1 VSAMAGGRPRQ
12 PNDPSVL
19 SSLESALSAVARP
32 NPIVSAWRWRYE
44 LGLLLGLGFGSFA
57 IFQAMGAVWLV
68 ATWVVLA
75 AVFSL
80 WPRGRRLLISRAWC
94 IITPHRL
101 RTGCAHSW
109 VQSRRGKLPAILFTT
124 PQPFGERVTLWC
136 VAGISAEDLVA
147 AKDVLIAACWAADI
161 RIVRSERHAHIVIV
175 DVIRRP
181 PASPATPEAERMSWP
196 G

>member
-1 VSAMAGGRPRQ
+1 MAGGRPRQ

-19 SSLESALSAVARP
+19 SSLESALSTVARP
-32 NPIVSAWRWRYE
+32 NPIVIAWRWRYE

-57 IFQAMGAVWLV
+57 IYQALGAAWLA
-68 ATWVVLA
+68 ATWVALLA
-75 AVFSL
+75 VAGL
-80 WPRGRRLLISRAWC
+80 WRRGRSLLIKRAWC

-101 RTGCAHSW
+101 RTGCAHTW

-124 PQPFGERVTLWC
+124 SHPFGERVTLWC
-136 VAGISAEDLVA
+136 GAGISAEDLVA

-161 RIVRSERHAHIVIV
+161 RITRSQRHAHIVIV

-181 PASPATPEAERMSWP
+181 PADPPTQESERMSWP

>member
-1 VSAMAGGRPRQ
+1 VRAVAGGRPRQ

-19 SSLESALSAVARP
+19 SSLESALSSAPRP
-32 NPIVSAWRWRYE
+32 NPILIAWRWRYE

-57 IFQAMGAVWLV
+57 IFQTLGAVWLA
-68 ATWVVLA
+68 ATWAALGAVLG
-75 AVFSL
+75 L
-80 WPRGRRLLISRAWC
+80 WRRGRRLLIARAWC

-101 RTGCAHSW
+101 RTGFAHSW
-109 VQSRRGKLPAILFTT
+109 VQSRRGKLPAILLTT

-136 VAGISAEDLVA
+136 VAGISAEDLAA

-161 RIVRSERHAHIVIV
+161 RIVRSQRHAHIVIV
-175 DVIRRP
+175 DVVRRP
-181 PASPATPEAERMSWP
+181 PASPPTPEAERMSWP

>member
-1 VSAMAGGRPRQ
+1 MVGGRPRQ

-19 SSLESALSAVARP
+19 CSLETALSSVARP
-32 NPIVSAWRWRYE
+32 NPIVIAWRWRYE
-44 LGLLLGLGFGSFA
+44 LGLLLGLMVGSFA
-57 IFQAMGAVWLV
+57 IFQAMGAIWL
-68 ATWVVLA
+68 AGTWVVLVA
-75 AVFSL
+75 MSGL
-80 WPRGRRLLISRAWC
+80 WPRGRRLLIARAWC

-109 VQSRRGKLPAILFTT
+109 VQSRRGKLPAILLTT
-124 PQPFGERVTLWC
+124 SQPFGERITLWC

-147 AKDVLIAACWAADI
+147 VKDVLIAACWATDI
-161 RIVRSERHAHIVIV
+161 QIMRSERHAHIVIV

-181 PASPATPEAERMSWP
+181 PASPPAPGAERMSWP